1 MTTMEQ
7 YTRTFKFKDLLPDFD
22 TFINKYNCFA
32 PEELE
37 IVGDI
42 SEVKVAYNLIFS
54 KYCQSSV
61 AFDRPN
67 DFYQHFFSIFWDEF
81 DYFNEKLKLI
91 KMLRHTTTSEL
102 LTEYE
107 TITNVASNNNEIV
120 ESPLSEV
127 IPYISTQSSSTS
139 KANKI
144 ASIVRG
150 IQAYRSNEGKYFVD
164 KFKNL
169 FLSIYPN
176 YGIYYKGDE

>member
-1 MTTMEQ
+1 MTMMDQ
-7 YTRTFKFKDLLPDFD
+7 YTTTFKFKNLLPDFD
-22 TFINKYNCFA
+22 TFVDKYNCFA
-32 PEELE
+32 PEQLEL
-37 IVGDI
+37 VGDI
-42 SEVKVAYNLIFS
+42 SELKVAYNLIFS

-67 DFYQHFFSIFWDEF
+67 DFYQHFFSIFWNEF

-91 KMLRHTTTSEL
+91 KMLRHTNTSEL

-107 TITNVASNNNEIV
+107 TITNVASNNNEILD
-120 ESPLSEV
+120 SPLNNV

-144 ASIVRG
+144 AAIVRG
-150 IQAYRSNEGKYFVD
+150 IQSFRSNEGQYFVD